1 MPYVTS
7 VVELMDLLHGSRD
20 DHALRTAAL
29 IRRSHPSDKEL
40 QLAGL
45 LHDIGKLLR
54 PGDGARHA
62 VFAAEAVRPLLG
74 ERVARLV
81 RLHAS
86 ATGSDRAG
94 GADGQGDDA
103 DAVAT
108 LRQARDAAAG
118 SGLDAGVLEDWR
130 PLLEL
135 VAAGSCRAAS
145 ARNAIDPLGSPR
157 GSIAG
162 MP

>member
-1 MPYVTS
+1 
-7 VVELMDLLHGSRD
+7 MDLLRTSRD

-45 LHDIGKLLR
+45 LHGIGQLLR
-54 PGDGARHA
+54 PGDGVRHA
-62 VFAAEAVRPLLG
+62 VLAAEAVRPLLG

-81 RLHAS
+81 RLQAS
-86 ATGSDRAG
+86 AAGSDRAG
-94 GADGQGDDA
+94 GADVPGDDAGADA

-108 LRQARDAAAG
+108 LRQAHDAAAG

-135 VAAGSCRAAS
+135 VAAGSCRAAP

>member
-1 MPYVTS
+1 
-7 VVELMDLLHGSRD
+7 MDLLHRSRD

-45 LHDIGKLLR
+45 LHGIGRLLR

-62 VFAAEAVRPLLG
+62 VLAAEAVRPLLG

-81 RLHAS
+81 RLHAPG
-86 ATGSDRAG
+86 AGSGRAG
-94 GADGQGDDA
+94 GADEADGQDDDA

-108 LRQARDAAAG
+108 LRQAHDAAAG
-118 SGLDAGVLEDWR
+118 SGLDHQAGLQDPPDRHR
-130 PLLEL
+130 PGDQGQHLRE
-135 VAAGSCRAAS
+135 
-145 ARNAIDPLGSPR
+145 PR
-157 GSIAG
+157 LQGQPG
-162 MP
+162 